1 MLIPLA
7 EKISKKPSNDSVVW
21 LLSFTLINMR
31 NEEEQTKQGKIENV
45 QFEVKRSTR
54 KWDGAK
60 SFVQGEK
67 QMNESLMLNRIKGG
81 ENSGQDP
88 TQLKF

>member
-7 EKISKKPSNDSVVW
+7 EEISKKPINDSDIW
-21 LLSFTLINMR
+21 LLSFTLISMY

-67 QMNESLMLNRIKGG
+67 QINESPILNRIKRW
-81 ENSGQDP
+81 
-88 TQLKF
+88 